1 MYLLINSVMS
11 EIFERLATP
20 QEECIALKDV
30 KRQINSIH
38 TPPSLMLISKGE
50 KIYKNNF
57 MDVLQIF
64 HRKYAQGSC
73 VHVDNVDGEYDVLI
87 VIDESWY
94 RRISCL
100 RNIQRQLFYLW

>member
-38 TPPSLMLISKGE
+38 TKPLTYVNK
-50 KIYKNNF
+50 
-57 MDVLQIF
+57 
-64 HRKYAQGSC
+64 
-73 VHVDNVDGEYDVLI
+73 
-87 VIDESWY
+87 
-94 RRISCL
+94 
-100 RNIQRQLFYLW
+100 